1 MFSMEQAEIAALLG
15 LAIALIA
22 FGFDLCKDGQYE
34 WGIILILFGL
44 AMLLVYYVLNE
55 GRMLRL
61 LS

>member
-1 MFSMEQAEIAALLG
+1 MEQAEVAALLG
-15 LAIALIA
+15 LAMVLIAL
-22 FGFDLCKDGQYE
+22 GVDLCKDGQYE

-55 GRMLRL
+55 GRILRL